1 MPEIVS
7 EPQRW
12 VIPAILL
19 VSAFGTALAVWW
31 ERRRP
36 TSFKR
41 RWEAEMAEWRSK
53 STSAQAAHDNAALA
67 AAEAAEAA
75 AARSHALYRP

>member
-19 VSAFGTALAVWW
+19 VSIVGTALDVWR
-31 ERRRP
+31 EKRRP
-36 TSFKR
+36 TSYKR

-53 STSAQAAHDNAALA
+53 STSAQAAHDDAALA
-67 AAEAAEAA
+67 AAEAAETA

>member
-19 VSAFGTALAVWW
+19 VSVVGTALEVRR
-31 ERRRP
+31 EKRRP
-36 TSFKR
+36 TSYKR
-41 RWEAEMAEWRSK
+41 RWEAAMAEWRAMP
-53 STSAQAAHDNAALA
+53 TEAQAAHDNAALA
-67 AAEAAEAA
+67 AAEAAETA
-75 AARSHALYRP
+75 AARTHALYRP

>member
-19 VSAFGTALAVWW
+19 VSVVGTALNVWW

-36 TSFKR
+36 TSYKR
-41 RWEAEMAEWRSK
+41 RWEAEMAEWRLM
-53 STSAQAAHDNAALA
+53 STSAQAARDNAALA

>member
-19 VSAFGTALAVWW
+19 VSIVGTALDVWR
-31 ERRRP
+31 EKRRP
-36 TSFKR
+36 TSYKR
-41 RWEAEMAEWRSK
+41 RWEAEMAEWRSM
-53 STSAQAAHDNAALA
+53 STSAQAAHDDAALA
-67 AAEAAEAA
+67 AAEAAEGA